1 MMSQIAEAIA
11 PVIEAAAGYR
21 QNCIEAG
28 FTPEAAEAMSL
39 VYHHELAKA
48 VMAAMFAPKVRK

>member
-1 MMSQIAEAIA
+1 MMTQIAEATA

-21 QNCIEAG
+21 QRCIEAG
-28 FTPEAAEAMSL
+28 FTTEAAEAMSL

-48 VMAAMFAPKVRK
+48 VMAAMFSKKVGR